1 MIRALSSTRASQS
14 EQTMAKTPT
23 PGAPQQGSTQS
34 PSQQQGQQGSSQP
47 QQGGQTVF
55 RDWAAI

>member
-1 MIRALSSTRASQS
+1 
-14 EQTMAKTPT
+14 MAKTPT